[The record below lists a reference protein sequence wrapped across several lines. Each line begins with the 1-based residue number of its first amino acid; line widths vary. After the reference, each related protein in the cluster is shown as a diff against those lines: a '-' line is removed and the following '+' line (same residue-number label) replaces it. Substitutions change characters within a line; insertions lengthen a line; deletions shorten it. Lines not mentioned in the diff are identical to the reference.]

1 MCHNFI
7 KIKKIGKIKMKIA
20 ILGTGLMGTAMAEAV
35 MKAGH
40 ETIVYNRTTAK
51 TASLVALGAKAVLT
65 PAEAI
70 LEADATIIVLLDGKG
85 VKELL
90 LNDDLKSALKG
101 KKLIN
106 ASTTALDEIIE
117 IANVISNHGGDVAEM
132 TINADNT
139 MLRTG
144 EGSFAI
150 GCKEEDEKFWT
161 DLLLSFGKEVSRI
174 GDVGDAT
181 KAEAATL
188 FGSMMNM
195 VTLAYSTAIAQKLNV
210 KQEIYE
216 PLVSMCVPGAEYQLP
231 NMIAHNYNN
240 VFAALDSYTAGLTI
254 AIKTAKSVGMPTEVL
269 EAMLKLFKLAENR
282 GFAKK
287 DGSSVME
294 VLL

>member
-1 MCHNFI
+1 
-7 KIKKIGKIKMKIA
+7 MKVA

-40 ETIVYNRTTAK
+40 EVIVYNRTAAK
-51 TASLVALGAKAVLT
+51 TAPLVELGAKAVLS

-90 LNDDLKSALKG
+90 LDDALTLAFKG
-101 KKLIN
+101 KKFIN
-106 ASTTALDEIIE
+106 ASTTMLDEIMDVADQITK
-117 IANVISNHGGDVAEM
+117 HGGVLAEM

-139 MLRTG
+139 MLRSG
-144 EGSFAI
+144 EASFAI
-150 GCKEEDEKFWT
+150 GCKDADEKFWT
-161 DLLLSFGKEVSRI
+161 DLLLSFGKEVIRV
-174 GDVGDAT
+174 GDIGDAT
-181 KAEAATL
+181 KAEAASV
-188 FGSMMNM
+188 FGAVMNM

-216 PLVSMCVPGAEYQLP
+216 PLVSMLVPGAEYQLA
-231 NMIAHNYNN
+231 NMVTHNHENI
-240 VFAALDSYTAGLTI
+240 FAALDSYTAGFTI
-254 AIKTAKSVGMPTEVL
+254 AIKTARSVGMPTEVL
-269 EAMLKLFKLAENR
+269 EEMLKLFTLAESR

-287 DGSSVME
+287 DGSSVIE

>member
-1 MCHNFI
+1 M
-7 KIKKIGKIKMKIA
+7 KMKVA

-40 ETIVYNRTTAK
+40 EVIVYNRTATK
-51 TASLVALGAKAVLT
+51 TAPLVAQGAKAVLT

-70 LEADATIIVLLDGKG
+70 LEADATIIVLLDGKS

-90 LNDDLKSALKG
+90 LDDALTLAFKG

-106 ASTTALDEIIE
+106 ASTTMLNEIMDV
-117 IANVISNHGGDVAEM
+117 ANHITRHGGVLAEM

-139 MLRTG
+139 MLRSG
-144 EGSFAI
+144 EAPFAI
-150 GCKEEDEKFWT
+150 GCSDKDEKFWT
-161 DLLLSFGKEVSRI
+161 DLLLSFGKEVSRVGNI
-174 GDVGDAT
+174 GDAT
-181 KAEAATL
+181 KAEAASV
-188 FGSMMNM
+188 FGAVMNM

-216 PLVSMCVPGAEYQLP
+216 PLVSMLVPGAEYQLA
-231 NMIAHNYNN
+231 NMITHNHENI
-240 VFAALDSYTAGLTI
+240 FAALDSYTAGFNI
-254 AIKTAKSVGMPTEVL
+254 AIKTAKSVGIPTGVL
-269 EAMLKLFKLAENR
+269 EEMLKLFTLAESR

-287 DGSSVME
+287 DGSSVIE

>member
-1 MCHNFI
+1 
-7 KIKKIGKIKMKIA
+7 MKIA
-20 ILGTGLMGTAMAEAV
+20 ILGTGLMGTAMVEAV
-35 MKAGH
+35 MNAGH

-188 FGSMMNM
+188 FGAMMNM
-195 VTLAYSTAIAQKLNV
+195 ITLAYSTAIAQKLNV

-216 PLVSMCVPGAEYQLP
+216 PLVSMLVPGAEYQLA
-231 NMIAHNYNN
+231 NMVTHNHENI
-240 VFAALDSYTAGLTI
+240 FAALDSYTAGFNI

-269 EAMLKLFKLAENR
+269 EEMLKLFTLAESR

-287 DGSSVME
+287 DGSSVIE